1 MAAILHSY
9 GTFDSRINFVLVE
22 EYARNPQSTPS
33 LLLPRLT
40 TITLRVGENANLF
53 LARPLT
59 GPLVF
64 ENTASDARDHCAN
77 ERNFLSWLRLSSYLC
92 IVSVAIM
99 TTFHFTDQP
108 TKLERAIAFPLGLL
122 FWILAMLSLACGVVN
137 YLKTV
142 EKYSRKVPVV
152 QSGWPTQL
160 VCYPPEP
167 LPLAHRP
174 TPS

>member
-9 GTFDSRINFVLVE
+9 GTFHSRVNFVLVE
-22 EYARNPQSTPS
+22 E
-33 LLLPRLT
+33 
-40 TITLRVGENANLF
+40 VGENANLF

-64 ENTASDARDHCAN
+64 ENNASDARDHCAN

-92 IVSVAIM
+92 VMSLAVM
-99 TTFHFTDQP
+99 TTFHFTSQP
-108 TKLERAIAFPLGLL
+108 TKLERRVAFPLGLV
-122 FWILAMLSLACGVVN
+122 FWILAMLSLACGVAN

-160 VCYPPEP
+160 LSGVVAATVISCCVLFLVNNAMYGK
-167 LPLAHRP
+167 
-174 TPS
+174 